1 MFALFMRIAS
11 STAITLIMRF
21 SDKKTSNNMAMF
33 MANYAVCSCLS
44 YYYMTGAGTQ
54 VFQNAEG
61 IGFTIGIGLISGIW
75 YLAAFLFM
83 QWNMRENGVVLSSTF
98 NRLGVL
104 VPTIMA
110 MVVFKESPKMIQII
124 GIVIALVAIVLMQF
138 EKGGDQGGNKK
149 IWLVVMLLS
158 SGFCDSLTNVYDKL
172 GNPILKDNYLLYT
185 FFVALLCATALTI
198 REKNKISKWDLFFGF
213 IIGVPNYYSSR
224 FMFEALKTVPAVIA
238 YPVSSVGTILAIS
251 VGSVIL
257 FKEKVSNQKKF
268 ALVLVM
274 AAMALL
280 NM

>member
-1 MFALFMRIAS
+1 MRIAS

-138 EKGGDQGGNKK
+138 EKGSDQGGNKK

>member
-1 MFALFMRIAS
+1 MFALLMRIAS

-75 YLAAFLFM
+75 YLASFLFM

-172 GNPILKDNYLLYT
+172 GNPMLKDNYLLYT

>member
-61 IGFTIGIGLISGIW
+61 IGFTIGIGLISGVW
-75 YLAAFLFM
+75 YLVGFLFM

>member
-1 MFALFMRIAS
+1 
-11 STAITLIMRF
+11 
-21 SDKKTSNNMAMF
+21 MAMF
-33 MANYAVCSCLS
+33 MANYAVCSLLS
-44 YYYMTGAGTQ
+44 YYYMGGVPIFAS
-54 VFQNAEG
+54 EPG
-61 IGFTIGIGLISGIW
+61 IGFTLGIGAISGIW
-75 YLAAFLFM
+75 YLVGFLFM

-110 MVVFKESPKMIQII
+110 MVVFKESPKMVQII
-124 GIVIALVAIVLMQF
+124 GILIALVAIVMMQF
-138 EKGGDQGGNKK
+138 EKDSVDAGGKK

-158 SGFCDSLTNVYDKL
+158 SGFCDSLTNIYDKV
-172 GNPILKDNYLLYT
+172 GNPVLKDNYLLYT
-185 FFVALLCATALTI
+185 FFVALICATILTI
-198 REKNKISKWDLFFGF
+198 KEKNKISKWDLFYGF
-213 IIGVPNYYSSR
+213 IIGVPNYFSSK
-224 FMFEALKTVPAVIA
+224 FMFDALKTVPAVIA

-280 NM
+280 NL

>member
-11 STAITLIMRF
+11 STVITLIMRF

-33 MANYAVCSCLS
+33 MANYAVCSILS
-44 YYYMTGAGTQ
+44 YYYMGGIP
-54 VFQNAEG
+54 VFVQEEGLGFTVG
-61 IGFTIGIGLISGIW
+61 IGIISGIW
-75 YLAAFLFM
+75 YLVSFLFM

-110 MVVFKESPKMIQII
+110 MVVFKESPKMVQII
-124 GIVIALVAIVLMQF
+124 GILIALVAIVLMQF
-138 EKGGDQGGNKK
+138 EKDNLQAGGKK

-158 SGFCDSLTNVYDKL
+158 SGFCDSLTNIYDKV
-172 GNPILKDNYLLYT
+172 GNPVLKDNYLLYT
-185 FFVALLCATALTI
+185 FFVALICATILTI
-198 REKNKISKWDLFFGF
+198 KEKNKISKWDLFYGF
-213 IIGVPNYYSSR
+213 IIGVPNYYSSK

-238 YPVSSVGTILAIS
+238 YPVSSVGTILAIC

-274 AAMALL
+274 VAMALL
-280 NM
+280 NL

>member
-1 MFALFMRIAS
+1 
-11 STAITLIMRF
+11 
-21 SDKKTSNNMAMF
+21 
-33 MANYAVCSCLS
+33 VCSFLS
-44 YYYMTGAGTQ
+44 YYYMDGTP
-54 VFQNAEG
+54 VFAKEQG
-61 IGFTIGIGLISGIW
+61 LSFTVIIGVISGIW
-75 YLAAFLFM
+75 YLVGFVFM

-110 MVVFKESPKMIQII
+110 MVVFKEAPKMVQII
-124 GIVIALVAIVLMQF
+124 GIVIALVAIVMMQF
-138 EKGGDQGGNKK
+138 EKDSVETGGRK

-158 SGFCDSLTNVYDKL
+158 SGFCESLTNIYDKM
-172 GNPILKDNYLLYT
+172 GNPVLKDNYLLYT
-185 FFVALLCATALTI
+185 FFIALVCATLLTI
-198 REKNKISKWDLFFGF
+198 KEKNKISKWDFFFGF

-251 VGSVIL
+251 VGSVLL

-274 AAMALL
+274 IAMALL
-280 NM
+280 NL

>member
-33 MANYAVCSCLS
+33 MANYAVCSLLS
-44 YYYMTGAGTQ
+44 YYFMGGIPIFADEPGLGFTL
-54 VFQNAEG
+54 G
-61 IGFTIGIGLISGIW
+61 IGAISGVW
-75 YLAAFLFM
+75 YLVGFLFM
-83 QWNMRENGVVLSSTF
+83 QFNMRENGVVLSSTF

-110 MVVFKESPKMIQII
+110 MVVFKETPKMVQII
-124 GIVIALVAIVLMQF
+124 GIVVALVAIVMMQF
-138 EKGGDQGGNKK
+138 EKDSLNAGGKK

-158 SGFCDSLTNVYDKL
+158 SGLCDSLTNVYDEL

-185 FFVALLCATALTI
+185 FFVALICATVLTI
-198 REKNKISKWDLFFGF
+198 REKNKISIWDLFFGF
-213 IIGVPNYYSSR
+213 IIGIPNYFSSW

-251 VGSVIL
+251 VGSVVL
-257 FKEKVSNQKKF
+257 FKEKISRQKQI
-268 ALVLVM
+268 ALVFVM
-274 AAMALL
+274 IAMALL
-280 NM
+280 NL

>member
-1 MFALFMRIAS
+1 MRIAS

-61 IGFTIGIGLISGIW
+61 IGFTIGIGLISGVW
-75 YLAAFLFM
+75 YLVGFLFM

>member
-1 MFALFMRIAS
+1 
-11 STAITLIMRF
+11 
-21 SDKKTSNNMAMF
+21 MAMF

-138 EKGGDQGGNKK
+138 EKGSDQGGNKK

-172 GNPILKDNYLLYT
+172 GNPMLKDNYLLYT

>member
-1 MFALFMRIAS
+1 MRIAS
-11 STAITLIMRF
+11 STAITLIMRI

-172 GNPILKDNYLLYT
+172 GNPMLKDNYLLYT

>member
-1 MFALFMRIAS
+1 MFALLMRIAS

-172 GNPILKDNYLLYT
+172 GNPMLKDNYLLYT

>member
-1 MFALFMRIAS
+1 MFALLMRIAS

-44 YYYMTGAGTQ
+44 YYYMAANGVS
-54 VFQNAEG
+54 VFSGAEG
-61 IGFTIGIGLISGIW
+61 SSFTIGIGLISGVW
-75 YLAAFLFM
+75 YLVGFLFM

-138 EKGGDQGGNKK
+138 EKGSDQGGNKK

-172 GNPILKDNYLLYT
+172 GNPMLKDNYLLYT

>member
-1 MFALFMRIAS
+1 MLALFMRIAS
-11 STAITLIMRF
+11 STAITLIMRY

-33 MANYAVCSCLS
+33 MANYMVCSCLS
-44 YYYMTGAGTQ
+44 YFYMGDVT
-54 VFQNAEG
+54 VFTSEPG
-61 IGFTIGIGLISGIW
+61 IGFTVGLGVLSGIL
-75 YLAAFLFM
+75 YLAGFFFM
-83 QWNMRENGVVLSSTF
+83 QWNMRENGVVLSTTF

-110 MVVFKESPKMIQII
+110 MVVFKESPKMVQIL
-124 GIVIALVAIVLMQF
+124 GIVIALAAIVLMQF
-138 EKGGDQGGNKK
+138 EKGGEQSGDKK
-149 IWLVVMLLS
+149 IWLFVMLLS
-158 SGFCDSLTNVYDKL
+158 SGFCDSLTNIYDKV
-172 GNPILKDNYLLYT
+172 GNPVLKDNYLLYT
-185 FFVALLCATALTI
+185 FFVALICATIMAV
-198 REKNKISKWDLFFGF
+198 REKNKISKWDFIFGF

-238 YPVSSVGTILAIS
+238 YPVSSVGTILAIC

-280 NM
+280 NL

>member
-1 MFALFMRIAS
+1 MFALLMRIAS

-110 MVVFKESPKMIQII
+110 MTVFKESPKMIQII

-185 FFVALLCATALTI
+185 FFVALISAVILTI
-198 REKNKISKWDLFFGF
+198 RERNKISKWDLIFGF

-224 FMFEALKTVPAVIA
+224 VMFEALKTVPAMIA

-251 VGSVIL
+251 VGSVVL

>member
-1 MFALFMRIAS
+1 MRIAS

-172 GNPILKDNYLLYT
+172 GNPMLKDNYLLYT

>member
-172 GNPILKDNYLLYT
+172 GNPMLKDNYLLYT

>member
-138 EKGGDQGGNKK
+138 EKGSDQGGNKK

>member
-1 MFALFMRIAS
+1 MRIAS

>member
-1 MFALFMRIAS
+1 MFALLMRIAS

-33 MANYAVCSCLS
+33 MANYAVCSFLS
-44 YYYMTGAGTQ
+44 YYYMGGTP
-54 VFQNAEG
+54 VFAKEPG
-61 IGFTIGIGLISGIW
+61 LSFTVIIGVISGIW
-75 YLAAFLFM
+75 YLVGFVFM

-110 MVVFKESPKMIQII
+110 MVVFKEAPKMVQII
-124 GIVIALVAIVLMQF
+124 GIVIALVAIVMMQF
-138 EKGGDQGGNKK
+138 EKDSVETGGRK

-158 SGFCDSLTNVYDKL
+158 SGFCESLTNIYDKM
-172 GNPILKDNYLLYT
+172 GNPVLKDNYLLYT
-185 FFVALLCATALTI
+185 FFIALVCATLLTI
-198 REKNKISKWDLFFGF
+198 KEKNKISKWDFFFGF

-251 VGSVIL
+251 VGSVLL

-274 AAMALL
+274 IAMALL
-280 NM
+280 NL

>member
-1 MFALFMRIAS
+1 MFALLMRIAS

-33 MANYAVCSCLS
+33 MANYAVCSLLS
-44 YYYMTGAGTQ
+44 YYYMFMGGVPAFANEPGLGFT
-54 VFQNAEG
+54 VG
-61 IGFTIGIGLISGIW
+61 IGVISGVW
-75 YLAAFLFM
+75 YLVGFLFM

-110 MVVFKESPKMIQII
+110 MIVFKEAPKMVQII
-124 GIVIALVAIVLMQF
+124 GILIALVAIVLMQF
-138 EKGGDQGGNKK
+138 EKGSVDAGGRK

-172 GNPILKDNYLLYT
+172 GNPVLKDNYLLYT
-185 FFVALLCATALTI
+185 FFIALVCATILTI
-198 REKNKISKWDLFFGF
+198 REGNKISKWDLLFGF

-274 AAMALL
+274 IAMALL
-280 NM
+280 NL